1 MEMLDRYVK
10 ELMENSTPDAPAW
23 NIEKIRGGKKANKW
37 NYVDG
42 CMIKALLEFYFLSG
56 EKRYLEFADQF
67 IDAFVDEDGSIRSYS
82 VTEYNL
88 DSVNAGKT
96 LFELYDLTKK
106 EKYKRAMNLIYTQL
120 EGQPR
125 TKSGSF
131 WHKKIYPNQVWLD
144 GLYMAQPFYL
154 QYELSYNNGK
164 NCADIFH
171 QFQNVKQN
179 MKNNRNG
186 LYYHA
191 FDESRESFWCDK
203 VTGLS
208 DQFWIR
214 AEGWF
219 AMALVDTIEI
229 LNKDENAFGYKKERD
244 ELEQMFLELIDA
256 MLPYQDTKT
265 GMWYQVINLP
275 GMEPNYPEAS
285 GSSIFAFAIM
295 KGVRLGILDSSYY
308 DYGKRAFDGVC
319 STCLSEED
327 HELQMD
333 HICLVA
339 GLGNTDHREGTFEY
353 YMREPVVKND
363 AKGVAP
369 LILAYI
375 ETLR

>member
-1 MEMLDRYVK
+1 M
-10 ELMENSTPDAPAW
+10 
-23 NIEKIRGGKKANKW
+23 
-37 NYVDG
+37 
-42 CMIKALLEFYFLSG
+42 
-56 EKRYLEFADQF
+56 
-67 IDAFVDEDGSIRSYS
+67 
-82 VTEYNL
+82 
-88 DSVNAGKT
+88 
-96 LFELYDLTKK
+96 
-106 EKYKRAMNLIYTQL
+106 
-120 EGQPR
+120 
-125 TKSGSF
+125 
-131 WHKKIYPNQVWLD
+131 
-144 GLYMAQPFYL
+144 
-154 QYELSYNNGK
+154 
-164 NCADIFH
+164 
-171 QFQNVKQN
+171 
-179 MKNNRNG
+179 
-186 LYYHA
+186 
-191 FDESRESFWCDK
+191 
-203 VTGLS
+203 
-208 DQFWIR
+208 
-214 AEGWF
+214 
-219 AMALVDTIEI
+219 DTIEI